1 MSVNITN
8 FSCTKNGFY
17 LSITNHEKCTFTARY
32 LPKVPSKIEFDN
44 LHSFA
49 NLIDEV
55 KHGNISKLKVN
66 FPHNEPDSH
75 EYSIIISDSTG
86 NYIEIIRQSETYLYR
101 QFAFKK
107 INGCNIA
114 GRRNISLGLVGQVL
128 TLPPRIFYGS
138 LRKKLKLSFLRSI
151 SCYEEINYA
160 SRILDWLYKQKLN
173 TGPVSKNHIRYKMA
187 SFEAKV
193 KMLKNGEYAVQC
205 GSFRD
210 LFNHAATSQGLKVRS
225 IGAVNYNPEF
235 EGLSSYSH
243 GLSELWV
250 AKLDRFII
258 FDPWFC
264 GLMVLD
270 EGLPICYEQLM
281 SKKDKEANLTTS
293 FALDSMERFVVN
305 GDGESNNY
313 EFRSNELNLYSRSFI
328 KALGGSMP
336 PYLEYFKHISVQEV
350 FLQNRFFFYLMISR
364 NILSKIINFAK

>member
-1 MSVNITN
+1 
-8 FSCTKNGFY
+8 
-17 LSITNHEKCTFTARY
+17 
-32 LPKVPSKIEFDN
+32 
-44 LHSFA
+44 
-49 NLIDEV
+49 
-55 KHGNISKLKVN
+55 
-66 FPHNEPDSH
+66 
-75 EYSIIISDSTG
+75 
-86 NYIEIIRQSETYLYR
+86 
-101 QFAFKK
+101 
-107 INGCNIA
+107 
-114 GRRNISLGLVGQVL
+114 
-128 TLPPRIFYGS
+128 
-138 LRKKLKLSFLRSI
+138 
-151 SCYEEINYA
+151 
-160 SRILDWLYKQKLN
+160 
-173 TGPVSKNHIRYKMA
+173 MA